1 MTHTNTGCTL
11 TELYYDL
18 YFNNENEMDEQQFA
32 MIRQLVAT
40 LEDWLADDNA
50 LATPLSHADRRI
62 LNYRDSAAAE
72 TDPQWR
78 AYFEAR
84 GELWKRF
91 VAEAR
96 PRQEAL
102 ERKRAREAARELDAR
117 NTGLRC
123 RWCGEAHGGAEA
135 CSR

>member
-1 MTHTNTGCTL
+1 MSDKNTGCTL
-11 TELYYDL
+11 TDL
-18 YFNNENEMDEQQFA
+18 VAEYEMNETQFA
-32 MIRQLVAT
+32 MLRQLIWT

-62 LNYRDSAAAE
+62 HDYADFAAAE
-72 TDPQWR
+72 TDPGWR
-78 AYFEAR
+78 AYYEAR
-84 GELWKRF
+84 GALWKHF

-96 PRQEAL
+96 PRLAKL
-102 ERKRAREAARELDAR
+102 ERKRAWEAARELDAR

-123 RWCGEAHGGAEA
+123 RWCGGAHDGAEA

>member
-1 MTHTNTGCTL
+1 MTHTNAGCTL
-11 TELYYDL
+11 TGLLYDL
-18 YFNNENEMDEQQFA
+18 LAQNEMSEDHFIL
-32 MIRQLVAT
+32 IRTLVST
-40 LEDWLADDNA
+40 LQDWLADDNA

-62 LNYRDSAAAE
+62 HDYAESAAAE

-96 PRQEAL
+96 PRQEEL
-102 ERKRAREAARELDAR
+102 ERKRAREAAREMDAR
-117 NTGLRC
+117 NTRLQVR
-123 RWCGEAHGGAEA
+123 
-135 CSR
+135 

>member
-1 MTHTNTGCTL
+1 MSDKNTGCTL
-11 TELYYDL
+11 TGLLYDELAQS
-18 YFNNENEMDEQQFA
+18 EMDEAQFA
-32 MIRQLVAT
+32 MLRQLIWT
-40 LEDWLADDNA
+40 LQDWLADDNA

-62 LNYRDSAAAE
+62 HDYADFAAAE
-72 TDPQWR
+72 TDPSWR
-78 AYFEAR
+78 AYYEAR

-102 ERKRAREAARELDAR
+102 ERKRAFQEAARDLWRR
-117 NTGLRC
+117 NTGPQC
-123 RWCGEAHGGAEA
+123 RWCGGAHDGAEA